1 MQRQILQTS
10 THIRTNDVQNYAH
23 KDSVAP
29 FIGPPFA
36 SAANTE
42 IAKYNFFCFK
52 TVGGSVFLV
61 ASQ

>member
-42 IAKYNFFCFK
+42 IAKYNFF
-52 TVGGSVFLV
+52 VSR
-61 ASQ
+61 Q